1 MVEQNEHS
9 AIVEGLRAGTNEG
22 LAAFYDLYADKLYD
36 FARRQLRDASLAA
49 DVVHDT
55 VLIVKN
61 RIGQLRDESKFR
73 AWVYAIVRNE
83 VRAKARARS
92 RHVREE
98 YAPEQSVDPD
108 FAGDHDRR
116 ELASL
121 IDEAVAGLTEREQEV
136 FHLFARQ
143 GLSNDEIAAS
153 LELTFA
159 NAQKL
164 VQRVRDRIARSA
176 GALLVARQGRKDCSD
191 LNVLLVD
198 WDGTFSP
205 LWRKRIARHV
215 DECAACER
223 KRAVLLQP
231 GGAVMAAPFFA
242 APASL
247 RSRIFDSVAAG
258 VDVGLSVVPK
268 PPFLRRPA
276 VLTSVAGVAFLAIV
290 GVVANNGTQAPRF
303 VEAPSSSSAEPID
316 STASADSSATVS
328 STVPPTT
335 LPPASAGSVDSA
347 ASADASAT
355 VSSTVPP
362 TTLPPAPASTAAS
375 TASAGAAATVSSTV
389 APTPTPTLQPA
400 SDAAA
405 TVSSTVAP
413 APTIQPAAGAE
424 TPGSSTV
431 ASAPSSPSAPT
442 TSVASPAPS
451 TSVSNSPSKITFNSC
466 LKFGTTTQKNFAY
479 SVKVSDPQGIA
490 SVRMQLKGATV
501 WHAAGSFGN
510 GIWFTTID
518 KLDTAATKA
527 TVVIEATDK
536 AGGVTTTEIAVYAT
550 SCP

>member
-36 FARRQLRDASLAA
+36 FARRQLRDAALAA

-55 VLIVKN
+55 VLIVKS

-215 DECAACER
+215 DECGACER

-231 GGAVMAAPFFA
+231 GGAVMAAPYFA
-242 APASL
+242 APKSL

-258 VDVGLSVVPK
+258 VDLGLSAMPK

-276 VLTSVAGVAFLAIV
+276 VLSSVAGIAFVAIV

-303 VEAPSSSSAEPID
+303 VESSSTSSSPAVTVDSTAPVAPATTVD
-316 STASADSSATVS
+316 STASA
-328 STVPPTT
+328 
-335 LPPASAGSVDSA
+335 
-347 ASADASAT
+347 
-355 VSSTVPP
+355 
-362 TTLPPAPASTAAS
+362 
-375 TASAGAAATVSSTV
+375 
-389 APTPTPTLQPA
+389 
-400 SDAAA
+400 DAAA
-405 TVSSTVAP
+405 TVSSTVPPSPPTSVSSSVPPSPPTAVSSTAPVAP
-413 APTIQPAAGAE
+413 ATTVDSTAPVAPAVTVDSTASADAAA
-424 TPGSSTV
+424 TVSSTV
-431 ASAPSSPSAPT
+431 PPSPGTTFSLTVPPSQTTVAPVAT
-442 TSVASPAPS
+442 TTTTKPG
-451 TSVSNSPSKITFNSC
+451 SNSPSKFGVPQCSGFGNTK
-466 LKFGTTTQKNFAY
+466 LKAFTLKIPVT
-479 SVKVSDPQGIA
+479 DPQGVA
-490 SVRMQLKGATV
+490 SVRMRLTTAAV
-501 WHAAGSFGN
+501 WHAAAFQTSV
-510 GIWFTTID
+510 WSASID
-518 KLDTAATKA
+518 KVDIAATKA
-527 TVVIEATDK
+527 TVAVEATDK
-536 AGGVTTTEIAVYAT
+536 DGGVTSTQVAVYAST
-550 SCP
+550 CP

>member
-36 FARRQLRDASLAA
+36 FARRQLRDAALAA

-55 VLIVKN
+55 VLIVKS

-215 DECAACER
+215 DECGACER

-231 GGAVMAAPFFA
+231 GGAVMAAPYFA
-242 APASL
+242 APESL
-247 RSRIFDSVAAG
+247 RSRIFDSIAAG
-258 VDVGLSVVPK
+258 VDLGLSAMPK

-276 VLTSVAGVAFLAIV
+276 VLSSVAGIAFVAIV

-303 VEAPSSSSAEPID
+303 VDSTAPVAPATTVD
-316 STASADSSATVS
+316 STASA
-328 STVPPTT
+328 
-335 LPPASAGSVDSA
+335 
-347 ASADASAT
+347 
-355 VSSTVPP
+355 
-362 TTLPPAPASTAAS
+362 
-375 TASAGAAATVSSTV
+375 
-389 APTPTPTLQPA
+389 
-400 SDAAA
+400 DAAA
-405 TVSSTVAP
+405 TVSSTVPPSPEA
-413 APTIQPAAGAE
+413 TI
-424 TPGSSTV
+424 SSTV
-431 ASAPSSPSAPT
+431 P
-442 TSVASPAPS
+442 PAPQ
-451 TSVSNSPSKITFNSC
+451 TTVAPVATTTTTKPGSNSPSKFGSPQCSGFGNTK
-466 LKFGTTTQKNFAY
+466 LKAFTLKIPVT
-479 SVKVSDPQGIA
+479 DPQGVA
-490 SVRMQLKGATV
+490 SVRMRLTTAAV
-501 WHAAGSFGN
+501 WHAAAFQTPVWSASV
-510 GIWFTTID
+510 D
-518 KLDTAATKA
+518 KVDIAATKA
-527 TVVIEATDK
+527 TVAVEATDK
-536 AGGVTTTEIAVYAT
+536 DGAVTSTQVAVYAST
-550 SCP
+550 CP

>member
-1 MVEQNEHS
+1 MVERNEHS
-9 AIVEGLRAGTNEG
+9 AIVVGLRAGTNEG

-55 VLIVKN
+55 VLIVKS

-92 RHVREE
+92 RYVREE

-121 IDEAVAGLTEREQEV
+121 IDEAVAGLTEREKEV

-176 GALLVARQGRKDCSD
+176 GALLVARQGRKECSD
-191 LNVLLVD
+191 LDVLLVD

-215 DECAACER
+215 DECSICER
-223 KRAVLLQP
+223 KRAFLLQP
-231 GGAVMAAPFFA
+231 GGAVMAAPHFA
-242 APASL
+242 APESL

-258 VDVGLSVVPK
+258 VGLGLSALPK

-276 VLTSVAGVAFLAIV
+276 VLSAVAGVAFVAIL
-290 GVVANNGTQAPRF
+290 GVVVNNGRQTPQF
-303 VEAPSSSSAEPID
+303 VESPESTAPAVTVD
-316 STASADSSATVS
+316 STA
-328 STVPPTT
+328 TT
-335 LPPASAGSVDSA
+335 TPAAPVDS
-347 ASADASAT
+347 
-355 VSSTVPP
+355 
-362 TTLPPAPASTAAS
+362 TAF
-375 TASAGAAATVSSTV
+375 AGAAATVSSTV
-389 APTPTPTLQPA
+389 PPAPKVSIAPSPKTTVPSTVPLVSETTVAPETATSSVSPA
-400 SDAAA
+400 VSVAPAESPAVIA
-405 TVSSTVAP
+405 TKVAP
-413 APTIQPAAGAE
+413 APQTISPPA
-424 TPGSSTV
+424 PV
-431 ASAPSSPSAPT
+431 VPT
-442 TSVASPAPS
+442 TSTTVALG
-451 TSVSNSPSKITFNSC
+451 SNSPSKISFNSC
-466 LKFGTTTQKNFAY
+466 LRFGAPTQKTFAY

-490 SVRMQLKGATV
+490 SVRMQLSGASK

-510 GIWFTTID
+510 GIWFTAID

-536 AGGVTTTEIAVYAT
+536 AGGVTTAQIAVYAST
-550 SCP
+550 CP

>member
-1 MVEQNEHS
+1 MVEPNEHS
-9 AIVEGLRAGTNEG
+9 EIVEGLRSGTNEG

-55 VLIVKN
+55 VLIVRS

-83 VRAKARARS
+83 VRAKARVRS

-98 YAPEQSVDPD
+98 YAPERSVDPD

-121 IDEAVAGLTEREQEV
+121 IDEAVAGLTEREQEI

-153 LELTFA
+153 LELSFA

-191 LNVLLVD
+191 LNILLVD

-215 DECAACER
+215 DECSACER
-223 KRAVLLQP
+223 RRAVLLQP
-231 GGAVMAAPFFA
+231 GGAVMAAPYHV

-247 RSRIFDSVAAG
+247 RSRIFDSVTAG
-258 VDVGLSVVPK
+258 VQVDLSTIPK
-268 PPFLRRPA
+268 PPFARRPA
-276 VLTSVAGVAFLAIV
+276 VLSTVAGVAFVALV
-290 GVVANNGTQAPRF
+290 GVVANNGGESPRLVTSVVPVPSTLVRESTATTAP
-303 VEAPSSSSAEPID
+303 VATVD
-316 STASADSSATVS
+316 STASAGATATVS
-328 STVPPTT
+328 STAPPTPGT
-335 LPPASAGSVDSA
+335 
-347 ASADASAT
+347 T
-355 VSSTVPP
+355 VSPTAPP
-362 TTLPPAPASTAAS
+362 TPGTTVSPTTIPKKKSSPSTLVTES

-389 APTPTPTLQPA
+389 PSPTSTSPAVTPAEAVSPTTVAPTPAVVPTTV
-400 SDAAA
+400 AA
-405 TVSSTVAP
+405 TTTTTVA
-413 APTIQPAAGAE
+413 G
-424 TPGSSTV
+424 G
-431 ASAPSSPSAPT
+431 
-442 TSVASPAPS
+442 
-451 TSVSNSPSKITFNSC
+451 SNSPSKISFNSC
-466 LKFGTTTQKNFAY
+466 LRFGDTKQKTFAY

-490 SVRMQLKGATV
+490 AVRMQLSGASSWNT
-501 WHAAGSFGN
+501 AGSFGN
-510 GIWFTTID
+510 GIWFTAVD
-518 KLDTAATKA
+518 KLDVGATKA
-527 TVVIEATDK
+527 MVVIEATDK
-536 AGGVTTTEIAVYAT
+536 VGGVTTAQIPVYANGCT
-550 SCP
+550 

>member
-1 MVEQNEHS
+1 MVEHSEHS
-9 AIVEGLRAGTNEG
+9 AIVEGLRSGTNEG

-55 VLIVKN
+55 VLIVRS

-153 LELTFA
+153 LELSFA

-176 GALLVARQGRKDCSD
+176 GALLVARQGRRDCGD

-215 DECAACER
+215 DECQACE
-223 KRAVLLQP
+223 KRRAFLLQP
-231 GGAVMAAPFFA
+231 GGAVMAAPYFA
-242 APASL
+242 APESL

-258 VDVGLSVVPK
+258 VDIGLSRAPGPK
-268 PPFLRRPA
+268 FFRRSGFLTAVASIA
-276 VLTSVAGVAFLAIV
+276 VLGVI
-290 GVVANNGTQAPRF
+290 GIIANNGGESPQL
-303 VEAPSSSSAEPID
+303 VEAPPTSIVTTVPEAVPLTVEETTTTVPATTAAPTTTPTTAAPVTVAPPTTKKPKPSTTAKDAPAATVD
-316 STASADSSATVS
+316 STASA
-328 STVPPTT
+328 
-335 LPPASAGSVDSA
+335 
-347 ASADASAT
+347 
-355 VSSTVPP
+355 
-362 TTLPPAPASTAAS
+362 
-375 TASAGAAATVSSTV
+375 
-389 APTPTPTLQPA
+389 
-400 SDAAA
+400 DAAA
-405 TVSSTVAP
+405 TVSSTAPLAPQTTVA
-413 APTIQPAAGAE
+413 AAV
-424 TPGSSTV
+424 SST
-431 ASAPSSPSAPT
+431 ATSAPQTTVAAAMSSTAPLAPQT
-442 TSVASPAPS
+442 TVVATSTTVPATTTTVP
-451 TSVSNSPSKITFNSC
+451 VSNSPSKIEYNSC
-466 LKFGTTTQKNFAY
+466 VGFGKTSQKSFGY
-479 SVKVSDPQGIA
+479 SVKVSDPQGIGSA
-490 SVRMQLKGATV
+490 RMQLNGATK
-501 WHAAGSFGN
+501 WNAAGSLGS
-510 GIWFTTID
+510 GIWFTAVDKID
-518 KLDTAATKA
+518 LAATKA
-527 TVVIEATDK
+527 TVVVEITDK
-536 AGGVTTTEIAVYAT
+536 AGGVTTAQFPVYT
-550 SCP
+550 TTCP

>member
-1 MVEQNEHS
+1 MRGGWSEMVDSSEHS
-9 AIVEGLRAGTNEG
+9 EIVEGLRSGTNEG

-55 VLIVKN
+55 VLIVRS

-153 LELTFA
+153 LELSFA

-176 GALLVARQGRKDCSD
+176 GALLVARQGRKDCND
-191 LNVLLVD
+191 LNILLVD

-215 DECAACER
+215 DECSACER
-223 KRAVLLQP
+223 RRAVLLQP
-231 GGAVMAAPFFA
+231 GGAVMAAPYHV

-247 RSRIFDSVAAG
+247 RSRIFDSVASG
-258 VDVGLSVVPK
+258 VQVDLSAVPK
-268 PPFLRRPA
+268 GPFVRRPA
-276 VLTSVAGVAFLAIV
+276 VLSSVAGVAFVVLV
-290 GVVANNGTQAPRF
+290 GVMANNGGESPRLVTSESAPATAS
-303 VEAPSSSSAEPID
+303 VAEPADSTATTAPVATVD
-316 STASADSSATVS
+316 STASAGATATVS
-328 STVPPTT
+328 STAPPTPGT
-335 LPPASAGSVDSA
+335 IVSPTTTAKKRPTTSVPAAETVDS
-347 ASADASAT
+347 T
-355 VSSTVPP
+355 
-362 TTLPPAPASTAAS
+362 
-375 TASAGAAATVSSTV
+375 AGAAATVSSTLPS
-389 APTPTPTLQPA
+389 PTSTSPA
-400 SDAAA
+400 VVPAESASAT
-405 TVSSTVAP
+405 TVSPSPVSAVP
-413 APTIQPAAGAE
+413 A
-424 TPGSSTV
+424 
-431 ASAPSSPSAPT
+431 T
-442 TSVASPAPS
+442 TTTLA
-451 TSVSNSPSKITFNSC
+451 VSNSPSKISFNSC
-466 LKFGTTTQKNFAY
+466 LRFGATNQKNFAY
-479 SVKVSDPQGIA
+479 SVRVSDPQGIA
-490 SVRMQLKGATV
+490 AVRMQISGASV

-510 GIWFTTID
+510 GVWFTSID

-527 TVVIEATDK
+527 MVAIEATDK
-536 AGGVTTTEIAVYAT
+536 AGGVTTAQIPVYAAT
-550 SCP
+550 CP

>member
-1 MVEQNEHS
+1 MVERSEHS

-55 VLIVKN
+55 VLIVRS

-98 YAPEQSVDPD
+98 YAPERSVDPD

-153 LELTFA
+153 LELSFA

-191 LNVLLVD
+191 LNVLLID

-215 DECAACER
+215 DECSACEKR
-223 KRAVLLQP
+223 RAVLLQP
-231 GGAVMAAPFFA
+231 GGAVMAAPYFA
-242 APASL
+242 APESL

-258 VDVGLSVVPK
+258 VDIGLSALPK
-268 PPFLRRPA
+268 PPFLRRQA
-276 VLTSVAGVAFLAIV
+276 VLSSVAGVAFLAIV

-303 VEAPSSSSAEPID
+303 VE
-316 STASADSSATVS
+316 
-328 STVPPTT
+328 STVPSTT
-335 LPPASAGSVDSA
+335 TATSTPMAAVD
-347 ASADASAT
+347 
-355 VSSTVPP
+355 
-362 TTLPPAPASTAAS
+362 S
-375 TASAGAAATVSSTV
+375 TASAGAAATVSST
-389 APTPTPTLQPA
+389 APSAPQ
-400 SDAAA
+400 S
-405 TVSSTVAP
+405 TVSSTAPSAPQTNVSSTRPPSSVSSVPLPTTTAATVPPTVPLAPTTDAVAP
-413 APTIQPAAGAE
+413 APSVAPADSPEAVV
-424 TPGSSTV
+424 TTTV
-431 ASAPSSPSAPT
+431 AP
-442 TSVASPAPS
+442 PAPS
-451 TSVSNSPSKITFNSC
+451 TTVLATTTTTVPVGSNSPSKISFNSC
-466 LKFGTTTQKNFAY
+466 LRFGDTNQKTFAY
-479 SVKVSDPQGIA
+479 SVKISDPQGIA
-490 SVRMQLKGATV
+490 SARMQLKGAAK
-501 WHAAGSFGN
+501 WHTAGSFGN
-510 GIWFTTID
+510 GIWFTAID

-536 AGGVTTTEIAVYAT
+536 LGGITTAQIAVYAA

>member
-55 VLIVKN
+55 VLIVRG
-61 RIGQLRDESKFR
+61 RIGQLRDDSKFR

-92 RHVREE
+92 RLVREE

-121 IDEAVAGLTEREQEV
+121 VDEAVAGLTEREQEV

-143 GLSNDEIAAS
+143 SLSTDEIAAS

-176 GALLVARQGRKDCSD
+176 GALLVARQGRKECND

-215 DECAACER
+215 DECATCER
-223 KRAVLLQP
+223 RRAVFLQP
-231 GGAVMAAPFFA
+231 GGAVMAAPFLA
-242 APASL
+242 APESL

-258 VDVGLSVVPK
+258 IDVGLSSIVR

-276 VLTSVAGVAFLAIV
+276 VLSTVAGVAFLALV
-290 GVVANNGTQAPRF
+290 GVVANRGSESPQLL
-303 VEAPSSSSAEPID
+303 
-316 STASADSSATVS
+316 DSSAPVSSITSPGSLPVDEPTASSVPATSVNPGTALASTSPVASDNTSLGGVVKPSGDQGASPGSTLATQTVS
-328 STVPPTT
+328 STVP
-335 LPPASAGSVDSA
+335 A
-347 ASADASAT
+347 AS
-355 VSSTVPP
+355 PG
-362 TTLPPAPASTAAS
+362 TAAAP
-375 TASAGAAATVSSTV
+375 TAGEAQ
-389 APTPTPTLQPA
+389 PTPT
-400 SDAAA
+400 A
-405 TVSSTVAP
+405 TVAASEPPATPSSMTAP
-413 APTIQPAAGAE
+413 AASPT
-424 TPGSSTV
+424 
-431 ASAPSSPSAPT
+431 PSANPG
-442 TSVASPAPS
+442 
-451 TSVSNSPSKITFNSC
+451 SNSPSKIVFNACSN
-466 LKFGTTTQKNFAY
+466 FGRTTSRSFAF
-479 SVKVSDPQGIA
+479 SVKITDPQA
-490 SVRMQLKGATV
+490 VSSARMQLVGASK
-501 WHAAGSFGN
+501 WHPAGSFGN
-510 GIWFTTID
+510 GIWFAAID
-518 KLDTAATKA
+518 KIDVAATKA
-527 TVVIEATDK
+527 TVIVEATDK
-536 AGGVTTTEIAVYAT
+536 AGALTTAQFAVYPAT
-550 SCP
+550 CP

>member
-1 MVEQNEHS
+1 MVERNEHS

-55 VLIVKN
+55 VLIVKS
-61 RIGQLRDESKFR
+61 RIGQLRDEAKFR

-176 GALLVARQGRKDCSD
+176 GALLVARQGRKDCGD

-215 DECAACER
+215 DECSACER

-231 GGAVMAAPFFA
+231 GGAVMAAPYFA
-242 APASL
+242 APESL

-258 VDVGLSVVPK
+258 VDLGLSAMPK

-276 VLTSVAGVAFLAIV
+276 VLSSVAGIAFVAIV
-290 GVVANNGTQAPRF
+290 GVVANNGTQAPQF
-303 VEAPSSSSAEPID
+303 VD
-316 STASADSSATVS
+316 STAPV
-328 STVPPTT
+328 
-335 LPPASAGSVDSA
+335 
-347 ASADASAT
+347 
-355 VSSTVPP
+355 
-362 TTLPPAPASTAAS
+362 APATTVDS
-375 TASAGAAATVSSTV
+375 TASAGAAATVSST
-389 APTPTPTLQPA
+389 APPAPQTTVSPTTPSAPQTTVDSTTPRPSKVPPA
-400 SDAAA
+400 APVDSTASADAAA
-405 TVSSTVAP
+405 TVSSTIPASASSTSVQSPQATVASASPAESPTVIETTTVAP
-413 APTIQPAAGAE
+413 APQTTVSPSPVATTTT
-424 TPGSSTV
+424 TPG
-431 ASAPSSPSAPT
+431 
-442 TSVASPAPS
+442 
-451 TSVSNSPSKITFNSC
+451 SNSPSKITFNSC
-466 LKFGTTTQKNFAY
+466 LKFGATTQKTFAY

-490 SVRMQLKGATV
+490 SVRMQLSGATK

-510 GIWFTTID
+510 GIWFTSID

-536 AGGVTTTEIAVYAT
+536 SGGVTTTQIAVYAAT
-550 SCP
+550 CP

>member
-36 FARRQLRDASLAA
+36 FARRQLRDAALAA

-55 VLIVKN
+55 VLIVKS

-215 DECAACER
+215 DECGACER

-231 GGAVMAAPFFA
+231 GGAVMAAPYFA
-242 APASL
+242 APESL
-247 RSRIFDSVAAG
+247 RSRIFDSIAAG
-258 VDVGLSVVPK
+258 VDLGLSAMPK

-276 VLTSVAGVAFLAIV
+276 VLSSVAGIAFVAIV

-303 VEAPSSSSAEPID
+303 VDSTAPVAPATTVDSTAPVAPAVTVD
-316 STASADSSATVS
+316 STASA
-328 STVPPTT
+328 
-335 LPPASAGSVDSA
+335 
-347 ASADASAT
+347 
-355 VSSTVPP
+355 
-362 TTLPPAPASTAAS
+362 
-375 TASAGAAATVSSTV
+375 
-389 APTPTPTLQPA
+389 
-400 SDAAA
+400 DAAA
-405 TVSSTVAP
+405 TVSSTVP
-413 APTIQPAAGAE
+413 PS
-424 TPGSSTV
+424 PGTTFSLTVPPSQTTV
-431 ASAPSSPSAPT
+431 APVAT
-442 TSVASPAPS
+442 TTTTKPG
-451 TSVSNSPSKITFNSC
+451 SNSPSK
-466 LKFGTTTQKNFAY
+466 FGTPQCSGFGNTKLKAFTLKIP
-479 SVKVSDPQGIA
+479 VTDPQGVS
-490 SVRMQLKGATV
+490 SVRMRLTTAAV
-501 WHAAGSFGN
+501 WRAAAFQTPVWSAS
-510 GIWFTTID
+510 ID
-518 KLDTAATKA
+518 KVDIAATKA
-527 TVVIEATDK
+527 TVAVEATDK
-536 AGGVTTTEIAVYAT
+536 DGGVTSTQVAVYAST
-550 SCP
+550 CP

>member
-1 MVEQNEHS
+1 MVERNEHS

-22 LAAFYDLYADKLYD
+22 LAAFYDLYADKLHD

-55 VLIVKN
+55 VLIVRG

-98 YAPEQSVDPD
+98 YAPEQAVDPD

-215 DECAACER
+215 DECSACER

-231 GGAVMAAPFFA
+231 GGAVMAAPYFA

-258 VDVGLSVVPK
+258 VDVGLSSVPK

-276 VLTSVAGVAFLAIV
+276 VLSSVAGVAFLLVV

-303 VEAPSSSSAEPID
+303 VDAPAASSPAGPIDSTQSSSSAGLVD
-316 STASADSSATVS
+316 ST
-328 STVPPTT
+328 
-335 LPPASAGSVDSA
+335 

-362 TTLPPAPASTAAS
+362 TTLPLAPVSTVRPASTTKISPTSTVSPAPVSTVAS
-375 TASAGAAATVSSTV
+375 TAFADAAATVSSTV
-389 APTPTPTLQPA
+389 APTLQPA
-400 SDAAA
+400 SGAAA
-405 TVSSTVAP
+405 TASST
-413 APTIQPAAGAE
+413 I
-424 TPGSSTV
+424 
-431 ASAPSSPSAPT
+431 APT
-442 TSVASPAPS
+442 TMVSSMVA
-451 TSVSNSPSKITFNSC
+451 NSPSKIVFNSC
-466 LKFGTTTQKNFAY
+466 LRFGAVTQKNFTY
-479 SVKVSDPQGIA
+479 SVQVSDPQGVA
-490 SVRMQLKGATV
+490 SVRMRLSGATK
-501 WHAAGSFGN
+501 WHAAGTFGN
-510 GIWFTTID
+510 GIWFTVID
-518 KLDTAATKA
+518 KVNVAATKA
-527 TVVIEATDK
+527 NVVVEATDK
-536 AGGVTTTEIAVYAT
+536 AGAATTAQIAVYAAT
-550 SCP
+550 CP

>member
-1 MVEQNEHS
+1 MVEHNEHS

-55 VLIVKN
+55 VLIVRS

-98 YAPEQSVDPD
+98 YAPERSVDPD

-143 GLSNDEIAAS
+143 GLSNEEIAAS

-215 DECAACER
+215 DECTACER

-231 GGAVMAAPFFA
+231 GGAVMAAPYFA

-258 VDVGLSVVPK
+258 VDIGLSVVPK

-276 VLTSVAGVAFLAIV
+276 LLSSVAGVVFLAVV
-290 GVVANNGTQAPRF
+290 GVVANNSTQAPRF
-303 VEAPSSSSAEPID
+303 VDAPAASSPAGPVDSTPSPSSSVSPSSSAGPVD
-316 STASADSSATVS
+316 STASADAAATVS

-335 LPPASAGSVDSA
+335 
-347 ASADASAT
+347 
-355 VSSTVPP
+355 
-362 TTLPPAPASTAAS
+362 PAPASTVAS
-375 TASAGAAATVSSTV
+375 TASAG
-389 APTPTPTLQPA
+389 
-400 SDAAA
+400 AAA

-424 TPGSSTV
+424 TPGSST
-431 ASAPSSPSAPT
+431 AA
-442 TSVASPAPS
+442 PAPS
-451 TSVSNSPSKITFNSC
+451 NPSATTTTTVGSNSPSKITFNSC

-490 SVRMQLKGATV
+490 SVRMQLKGASV

-510 GIWFTTID
+510 GIWFTSID
-518 KLDTAATKA
+518 KLDTAAIKA

-536 AGGVTTTEIAVYAT
+536 VGGVTTAQIAVYAT
-550 SCP
+550 TCP

>member
-36 FARRQLRDASLAA
+36 FARRQLRDAALAA

-55 VLIVKN
+55 VLIVKS

-215 DECAACER
+215 DECGACER

-231 GGAVMAAPFFA
+231 GGAVMAAPYFA
-242 APASL
+242 APESL
-247 RSRIFDSVAAG
+247 RSRIFDSIATG
-258 VDVGLSVVPK
+258 VDLGLSAMPK

-276 VLTSVAGVAFLAIV
+276 VLSSVAGIAFVAIV

-303 VEAPSSSSAEPID
+303 VDSSSTSSSPATTVDSTAPVAPPTSVSSTAPASPAVTVDSTAPAAPAVTVD
-316 STASADSSATVS
+316 STASA
-328 STVPPTT
+328 
-335 LPPASAGSVDSA
+335 
-347 ASADASAT
+347 
-355 VSSTVPP
+355 
-362 TTLPPAPASTAAS
+362 
-375 TASAGAAATVSSTV
+375 
-389 APTPTPTLQPA
+389 
-400 SDAAA
+400 DAAA
-405 TVSSTVAP
+405 TVSSTVPPSPQTSVSSTATPSPPTSVLSTVPPSPEATISSTVPPAPETTIAPAVAP
-413 APTIQPAAGAE
+413 APQT
-424 TPGSSTV
+424 TV
-431 ASAPSSPSAPT
+431 APVAT
-442 TSVASPAPS
+442 TTTAKPG
-451 TSVSNSPSKITFNSC
+451 SNSPSKFGAPQCSGFGNTK
-466 LKFGTTTQKNFAY
+466 LKSFTLKIPVT
-479 SVKVSDPQGIA
+479 DPQGVA
-490 SVRMQLKGATV
+490 SVRMRLTTAAV
-501 WHAAGSFGN
+501 WHAAAFQTSV
-510 GIWFTTID
+510 WSASVD
-518 KLDTAATKA
+518 KVDIAATKA
-527 TVVIEATDK
+527 TVAVEATDK
-536 AGGVTTTEIAVYAT
+536 DGAVTSTQVAVYAST
-550 SCP
+550 CP

>member
-9 AIVEGLRAGTNEG
+9 AIVEGLRAGTNAG

-36 FARRQLRDASLAA
+36 FARRRLRDASLAA

-55 VLIVKN
+55 VLIVRS

-153 LELTFA
+153 LELSFA

-215 DECAACER
+215 DECGTCER
-223 KRAVLLQP
+223 RRAALLQP
-231 GGAVMAAPFFA
+231 GGAVMAAPYFA
-242 APASL
+242 APESL

-258 VDVGLSVVPK
+258 VQIGLSMIPE
-268 PPFLRRPA
+268 PPFVRRPA
-276 VLTSVAGVAFLAIV
+276 VLASVAGIALVALV
-290 GVVANNGTQAPRF
+290 GVVANNGGESPRF
-303 VEAPSSSSAEPID
+303 VATTSLAVTETVD
-316 STASADSSATVS
+316 STALLGAAATVS
-328 STVPPTT
+328 STVPSTPQI
-335 LPPASAGSVDSA
+335 A
-347 ASADASAT
+347 

-362 TTLPPAPASTAAS
+362 SKPTATVSSTTTAKKKPVAAPSTS
-375 TASAGAAATVSSTV
+375 VTGPTASAGAAATVDPATASPPA
-389 APTPTPTLQPA
+389 APAESVVSPT
-400 SDAAA
+400 AAPPPI
-405 TVSSTVAP
+405 SVAP
-413 APTIQPAAGAE
+413 A
-424 TPGSSTV
+424 
-431 ASAPSSPSAPT
+431 T
-442 TSVASPAPS
+442 TTTLA
-451 TSVSNSPSKITFNSC
+451 VSNSPSKISFNRC
-466 LKFGTTTQKNFAY
+466 LRFGATNQKNFAY

-490 SVRMQLKGATV
+490 SVRMQISGATV

-510 GIWFTTID
+510 GIWFTVID

-536 AGGVTTTEIAVYAT
+536 VGGVTTAQIAVYAST
-550 SCP
+550 CP

>member
-36 FARRQLRDASLAA
+36 FARRQLRDAALAA

-55 VLIVKN
+55 VLIVKS

-191 LNVLLVD
+191 LKVLLVD

-215 DECAACER
+215 DECGACER

-231 GGAVMAAPFFA
+231 GGAVMAAPYFA
-242 APASL
+242 APESL
-247 RSRIFDSVAAG
+247 RSRIFDSIAAG
-258 VDVGLSVVPK
+258 VDLGLSAMPK

-276 VLTSVAGVAFLAIV
+276 VLSSVAGIAFVAIV

-303 VEAPSSSSAEPID
+303 VDSTAPVAPATTVDSTAPAAPAVTVDSTAPVAPATTVDSTAPVAPAVTVD
-316 STASADSSATVS
+316 STASA
-328 STVPPTT
+328 
-335 LPPASAGSVDSA
+335 
-347 ASADASAT
+347 
-355 VSSTVPP
+355 
-362 TTLPPAPASTAAS
+362 
-375 TASAGAAATVSSTV
+375 
-389 APTPTPTLQPA
+389 
-400 SDAAA
+400 DAAA
-405 TVSSTVAP
+405 TVSSTVPPSPQTSVSSTATP
-413 APTIQPAAGAE
+413 SPPTSVLSTVPPSPEATI
-424 TPGSSTV
+424 SSTV
-431 ASAPSSPSAPT
+431 P
-442 TSVASPAPS
+442 PAPETTIAPAVAPAS
-451 TSVSNSPSKITFNSC
+451 QTTVAPVATTTTTKPGSNSPSKFGSPQCSGFGNTK
-466 LKFGTTTQKNFAY
+466 LKAFTLKIPVT
-479 SVKVSDPQGIA
+479 DPQGVA
-490 SVRMQLKGATV
+490 SVRMRLTTASV
-501 WHAAGSFGN
+501 WHAAAFQTPVWSASV
-510 GIWFTTID
+510 D
-518 KLDTAATKA
+518 KVDIAATKA
-527 TVVIEATDK
+527 TVAVEATDK
-536 AGGVTTTEIAVYAT
+536 DGAVTSTQVAVYAST
-550 SCP
+550 CP

>member
-36 FARRQLRDASLAA
+36 FARRQLRDAALAA

-55 VLIVKN
+55 VLIVKS

-215 DECAACER
+215 DECGACER

-231 GGAVMAAPFFA
+231 GGAVMAAPYFA
-242 APASL
+242 APESL

-258 VDVGLSVVPK
+258 VDLGLSAMPK

-276 VLTSVAGVAFLAIV
+276 VLSSVAGIAFVAIV

-303 VEAPSSSSAEPID
+303 VDSSS
-316 STASADSSATVS
+316 TSSSPAT
-328 STVPPTT
+328 TV
-335 LPPASAGSVDSA
+335 
-347 ASADASAT
+347 
-355 VSSTVPP
+355 
-362 TTLPPAPASTAAS
+362 AS

-389 APTPTPTLQPA
+389 PPSPPTSVSSTAPVAPA
-400 SDAAA
+400 TTVDSTASADAAA
-405 TVSSTVAP
+405 TVSSTVPPSPPTSVASTAPVAP
-413 APTIQPAAGAE
+413 ATTVDSTASAAPEATISSTVPPAPE
-424 TPGSSTV
+424 TTIAPAVPPASQASSTV
-431 ASAPSSPSAPT
+431 APVAT
-442 TSVASPAPS
+442 TTTTKPG
-451 TSVSNSPSKITFNSC
+451 SNSPSKFGAPQCSGFGNTK
-466 LKFGTTTQKNFAY
+466 LKSFTLKIPVT
-479 SVKVSDPQGIA
+479 DPQGVA
-490 SVRMQLKGATV
+490 SVRMRLTTAAV
-501 WHAAGSFGN
+501 WHAAAFQTSV
-510 GIWFTTID
+510 WSASVD
-518 KLDTAATKA
+518 KVDIAATKA
-527 TVVIEATDK
+527 TVAVEATDK
-536 AGGVTTTEIAVYAT
+536 DGAVTSTQVAVYAST
-550 SCP
+550 CS

>member
-1 MVEQNEHS
+1 MRGGWSEMVEPSEHS
-9 AIVEGLRAGTNEG
+9 AIVEGLRSGTNEG

-55 VLIVKN
+55 VLIVRG

-98 YAPEQSVDPD
+98 YAPEPSVDPD

-153 LELTFA
+153 LELSFA

-191 LNVLLVD
+191 LNILLVD

-215 DECAACER
+215 DECSACER
-223 KRAVLLQP
+223 RRAVLLQP
-231 GGAVMAAPFFA
+231 GGAVMAAPYHA

-247 RSRIFDSVAAG
+247 RSRIFDSIAAG
-258 VDVGLSVVPK
+258 VQVDLSAIPK
-268 PPFLRRPA
+268 PPFVRRPA
-276 VLTSVAGVAFLAIV
+276 VLSTVAGVAFVALV
-290 GVVANNGTQAPRF
+290 GFVANNGGESPRL
-303 VEAPSSSSAEPID
+303 VTMTSSPATESGD
-316 STASADSSATVS
+316 STATTAP
-328 STVPPTT
+328 STLVTE
-335 LPPASAGSVDSA
+335 
-347 ASADASAT
+347 
-355 VSSTVPP
+355 ST
-362 TTLPPAPASTAAS
+362 
-375 TASAGAAATVSSTV
+375 AGAAATVDSATASPVPTAVVDPAKPAPTPTTTVKKKPATSVPATLVPSTLVTESTASADAAATVDPATALPAVAPTASVSATTVTPTTTV
-389 APTPTPTLQPA
+389 APTPTVG
-400 SDAAA
+400 A
-405 TVSSTVAP
+405 TTTTTTVA
-413 APTIQPAAGAE
+413 TG
-424 TPGSSTV
+424 
-431 ASAPSSPSAPT
+431 
-442 TSVASPAPS
+442 
-451 TSVSNSPSKITFNSC
+451 SNSPSKISFNSC
-466 LKFGTTTQKNFAY
+466 LRFGDTKQKNFAY

-490 SVRMQLKGATV
+490 AVRMQLSGAST
-501 WHAAGSFGN
+501 WHTAGSFGN
-510 GIWFTTID
+510 GIWFTSID
-518 KLDTAATKA
+518 KLDVGATKA
-527 TVVIEATDK
+527 IVVIEATDK
-536 AGGVTTTEIAVYAT
+536 VGGVTTAQIPVYAT
-550 SCP
+550 GCP

>member
-1 MVEQNEHS
+1 MVEHNEHS

-55 VLIVKN
+55 VLIVRS

-98 YAPEQSVDPD
+98 YAPERSVEPD

-176 GALLVARQGRKDCSD
+176 GALLVARRGRKDCSD
-191 LNVLLVD
+191 LNILLVD

-231 GGAVMAAPFFA
+231 GGAVMAAPYFA

-258 VDVGLSVVPK
+258 VDIGLSVVPK

-276 VLTSVAGVAFLAIV
+276 LLSSVAGVVFLAVV
-290 GVVANNGTQAPRF
+290 GVVANNGTQAPQF
-303 VEAPSSSSAEPID
+303 VETPSSSSAGPID
-316 STASADSSATVS
+316 STASADAPATVS
-328 STVPPTT
+328 SMVPPTT
-335 LPPASAGSVDSA
+335 PPPASAGPVDST
-347 ASADASAT
+347 ASVDASAT

-362 TTLPPAPASTAAS
+362 TTVPQAPTSTVRPAPASKISPTSTVGPAPVSTVAS
-375 TASAGAAATVSSTV
+375 TASADASATVSSTA
-389 APTPTPTLQPA
+389 APT
-400 SDAAA
+400 
-405 TVSSTVAP
+405 
-413 APTIQPAAGAE
+413 PTIQPAAGAE
-424 TPGSSTV
+424 TPASSTV
-431 ASAPSSPSAPT
+431 LPT
-442 TSVASPAPS
+442 TTLAQATTTTTTVG
-451 TSVSNSPSKITFNSC
+451 SNSPSKITFNSC
-466 LKFGTTTQKNFAY
+466 LKFGTTTQKNFGY

-490 SVRMQLKGATV
+490 SVRMQLKGASV

-510 GIWFTTID
+510 GIWFTSID

-536 AGGVTTTEIAVYAT
+536 VGGVTTAQIAVYAT
-550 SCP
+550 TCP

>member
-1 MVEQNEHS
+1 
-9 AIVEGLRAGTNEG
+9 
-22 LAAFYDLYADKLYD
+22 
-36 FARRQLRDASLAA
+36 LAA

-55 VLIVKN
+55 VLIVRS

-98 YAPEQSVDPD
+98 YAPERSVDPD

-176 GALLVARQGRKDCSD
+176 GALLVARRGRKDCSD

-231 GGAVMAAPFFA
+231 GGAVMAAPYFA

-258 VDVGLSVVPK
+258 VDIGLSVVPK

-276 VLTSVAGVAFLAIV
+276 LLSSVAGVVFLAVV
-290 GVVANNGTQAPRF
+290 GVVANNGTQAPQF
-303 VEAPSSSSAEPID
+303 VETPSSSSAGPVD
-316 STASADSSATVS
+316 STASADAPATVS

-335 LPPASAGSVDSA
+335 PPPASAGPVDST
-347 ASADASAT
+347 ASVDASAT

-362 TTLPPAPASTAAS
+362 TTVPQAPASTVRPAPASKISPTSTVDPAPVSTVAS
-375 TASAGAAATVSSTV
+375 TGSADASATVSSTA
-389 APTPTPTLQPA
+389 APT
-400 SDAAA
+400 
-405 TVSSTVAP
+405 
-413 APTIQPAAGAE
+413 PTIQPAAGAE
-424 TPGSSTV
+424 APASSTV
-431 ASAPSSPSAPT
+431 LPT
-442 TSVASPAPS
+442 TTLAQATTTTTTVG
-451 TSVSNSPSKITFNSC
+451 SNSPSKITFNSC
-466 LKFGTTTQKNFAY
+466 LKFGTTTQKNFGY

-490 SVRMQLKGATV
+490 SVRMQLKGASV

-510 GIWFTTID
+510 GIWFTSID

-536 AGGVTTTEIAVYAT
+536 VGGVTTAQIAVYAT
-550 SCP
+550 TCP

>member
-36 FARRQLRDASLAA
+36 FARRQLRDAALAA

-55 VLIVKN
+55 VLIVKS

-215 DECAACER
+215 DECGACER

-231 GGAVMAAPFFA
+231 GGAVMAAPYFA
-242 APASL
+242 APESL

-258 VDVGLSVVPK
+258 VDLGLSAMSK

-276 VLTSVAGVAFLAIV
+276 VLSSVAGIAFVAVV

-303 VEAPSSSSAEPID
+303 VESSSTSSSPAVTVDSTAPVAPATTVD
-316 STASADSSATVS
+316 STASA
-328 STVPPTT
+328 
-335 LPPASAGSVDSA
+335 
-347 ASADASAT
+347 
-355 VSSTVPP
+355 
-362 TTLPPAPASTAAS
+362 
-375 TASAGAAATVSSTV
+375 
-389 APTPTPTLQPA
+389 
-400 SDAAA
+400 DAAA
-405 TVSSTVAP
+405 TVSSTVPPSPPTSVSSSVPPSPPTAVSSTAPVAP
-413 APTIQPAAGAE
+413 ATTVDSTAPVAPAVTVDSTASADAAA
-424 TPGSSTV
+424 TVSSTV
-431 ASAPSSPSAPT
+431 PPSPGTTFSLTVPPSQTTVAPVAT
-442 TSVASPAPS
+442 TTTTKPG
-451 TSVSNSPSKITFNSC
+451 SNSPSKFGVPQCSGFGNTK
-466 LKFGTTTQKNFAY
+466 LKAFTLKIPVT
-479 SVKVSDPQGIA
+479 DPQGVA
-490 SVRMQLKGATV
+490 SVRMRLTTAAV
-501 WHAAGSFGN
+501 WHAAAFQTSV
-510 GIWFTTID
+510 WSASID
-518 KLDTAATKA
+518 KVDIAATKA
-527 TVVIEATDK
+527 TVAVEATDK
-536 AGGVTTTEIAVYAT
+536 DGGVTSTQVAVYAST
-550 SCP
+550 CP

>member
-36 FARRQLRDASLAA
+36 FARRQLRDAALAA

-55 VLIVKN
+55 VLIVKS

-215 DECAACER
+215 DECGACER

-231 GGAVMAAPFFA
+231 GGAVMAAPYFA
-242 APASL
+242 APESL

-258 VDVGLSVVPK
+258 VDLGLSAMPK

-276 VLTSVAGVAFLAIV
+276 VLSSVAGIAFVAVV
-290 GVVANNGTQAPRF
+290 GVVANNGTQAPQF
-303 VEAPSSSSAEPID
+303 VDSTAPAAPSTTVD
-316 STASADSSATVS
+316 STASA
-328 STVPPTT
+328 
-335 LPPASAGSVDSA
+335 
-347 ASADASAT
+347 
-355 VSSTVPP
+355 
-362 TTLPPAPASTAAS
+362 
-375 TASAGAAATVSSTV
+375 
-389 APTPTPTLQPA
+389 
-400 SDAAA
+400 DAAA
-405 TVSSTVAP
+405 TVSSTVPPPVAP
-413 APTIQPAAGAE
+413 APQT
-424 TPGSSTV
+424 TV
-431 ASAPSSPSAPT
+431 APVAT
-442 TSVASPAPS
+442 TTTTKPG
-451 TSVSNSPSKITFNSC
+451 SNSPSKFGAPQCSGFGNTK
-466 LKFGTTTQKNFAY
+466 LKAFTLKIPVT
-479 SVKVSDPQGIA
+479 DPQGVA
-490 SVRMQLKGATV
+490 SVRMRLTTAAV
-501 WHAAGSFGN
+501 WHAAAFQTPVWSASV
-510 GIWFTTID
+510 D
-518 KLDTAATKA
+518 KVDIAATKA
-527 TVVIEATDK
+527 TVAVEATDK
-536 AGGVTTTEIAVYAT
+536 DGAVTSTQVAVYAST
-550 SCP
+550 CP

>member
-36 FARRQLRDASLAA
+36 FARRQLRDAALAA

-55 VLIVKN
+55 VLIVKS

-215 DECAACER
+215 DECGACER

-231 GGAVMAAPFFA
+231 GGAVMAAPYFA
-242 APASL
+242 APESL

-258 VDVGLSVVPK
+258 VDLGLSTMPK

-276 VLTSVAGVAFLAIV
+276 VLSSVAGIAFVAIV
-290 GVVANNGTQAPRF
+290 GVVANNGTQAPQF
-303 VEAPSSSSAEPID
+303 VESSSTSSSPGTSIISNAASRSA
-316 STASADSSATVS
+316 SC
-328 STVPPTT
+328 
-335 LPPASAGSVDSA
+335 PPAGS
-347 ASADASAT
+347 
-355 VSSTVPP
+355 PP
-362 TTLPPAPASTAAS
+362 
-375 TASAGAAATVSSTV
+375 
-389 APTPTPTLQPA
+389 
-400 SDAAA
+400 
-405 TVSSTVAP
+405 
-413 APTIQPAAGAE
+413 
-424 TPGSSTV
+424 
-431 ASAPSSPSAPT
+431 PS
-442 TSVASPAPS
+442 
-451 TSVSNSPSKITFNSC
+451 
-466 LKFGTTTQKNFAY
+466 G
-479 SVKVSDPQGIA
+479 
-490 SVRMQLKGATV
+490 
-501 WHAAGSFGN
+501 
-510 GIWFTTID
+510 
-518 KLDTAATKA
+518 
-527 TVVIEATDK
+527 
-536 AGGVTTTEIAVYAT
+536 
-550 SCP
+550 

>member
-1 MVEQNEHS
+1 MERNEHS

-55 VLIVKN
+55 VLIVKS

-176 GALLVARQGRKDCSD
+176 GALLVGRQGRKDCSD

-215 DECAACER
+215 DECSACER
-223 KRAVLLQP
+223 KRAVP
-231 GGAVMAAPFFA
+231 VDEKNVEVAAIL
-242 APASL
+242 ASL
-247 RSRIFDSVAAG
+247 SANQKSTGRAG
-258 VDVGLSVVPK
+258 
-268 PPFLRRPA
+268 
-276 VLTSVAGVAFLAIV
+276 
-290 GVVANNGTQAPRF
+290 
-303 VEAPSSSSAEPID
+303 
-316 STASADSSATVS
+316 
-328 STVPPTT
+328 
-335 LPPASAGSVDSA
+335 
-347 ASADASAT
+347 DA
-355 VSSTVPP
+355 
-362 TTLPPAPASTAAS
+362 
-375 TASAGAAATVSSTV
+375 
-389 APTPTPTLQPA
+389 
-400 SDAAA
+400 
-405 TVSSTVAP
+405 
-413 APTIQPAAGAE
+413 
-424 TPGSSTV
+424 
-431 ASAPSSPSAPT
+431 
-442 TSVASPAPS
+442 
-451 TSVSNSPSKITFNSC
+451 
-466 LKFGTTTQKNFAY
+466 
-479 SVKVSDPQGIA
+479 
-490 SVRMQLKGATV
+490 
-501 WHAAGSFGN
+501 
-510 GIWFTTID
+510 
-518 KLDTAATKA
+518 
-527 TVVIEATDK
+527 
-536 AGGVTTTEIAVYAT
+536 
-550 SCP
+550 

>member
-36 FARRQLRDASLAA
+36 FARRQLRDAALAA

-55 VLIVKN
+55 VLIVKS

-215 DECAACER
+215 DECGACER

-231 GGAVMAAPFFA
+231 GGAVMAAPYFA
-242 APASL
+242 APESL
-247 RSRIFDSVAAG
+247 RSRIFDSVATG
-258 VDVGLSVVPK
+258 VDLGLSAMPK

-276 VLTSVAGVAFLAIV
+276 VLSSVAGIAFVAIV
-290 GVVANNGTQAPRF
+290 GVVANNGTQAPQF
-303 VEAPSSSSAEPID
+303 VDSTAPVAPATTVDSTAPVAPPTSVSSTAPASPAVTVD
-316 STASADSSATVS
+316 STASAD
-328 STVPPTT
+328 
-335 LPPASAGSVDSA
+335 
-347 ASADASAT
+347 
-355 VSSTVPP
+355 
-362 TTLPPAPASTAAS
+362 
-375 TASAGAAATVSSTV
+375 AAATVSSTIPPSPPTSVSSTAPV
-389 APTPTPTLQPA
+389 APATTVDSTAPVAPA
-400 SDAAA
+400 VTVDSTASADAAA
-405 TVSSTVAP
+405 TVSSTVPPSPEA
-413 APTIQPAAGAE
+413 TI
-424 TPGSSTV
+424 SSTV
-431 ASAPSSPSAPT
+431 A
-442 TSVASPAPS
+442 PAPETTIAPAVAQASS
-451 TSVSNSPSKITFNSC
+451 TVAPVATTTTTKPGSNSPSK
-466 LKFGTTTQKNFAY
+466 FGTPQCSGFGNTKLKAFTLKIP
-479 SVKVSDPQGIA
+479 VTDPQGVA
-490 SVRMQLKGATV
+490 SVRMRLTTAAV
-501 WHAAGSFGN
+501 WHAAAFQTPVWSASV
-510 GIWFTTID
+510 D
-518 KLDTAATKA
+518 KVDIAATKA
-527 TVVIEATDK
+527 TVAVEATDK
-536 AGGVTTTEIAVYAT
+536 DGAVTSTQVAVYAST
-550 SCP
+550 CP

>member
-1 MVEQNEHS
+1 MVERNEHS

-55 VLIVKN
+55 VLIVKS

-215 DECAACER
+215 DECSACER

-231 GGAVMAAPFFA
+231 GGAVMAAPYFA
-242 APASL
+242 APESL

-258 VDVGLSVVPK
+258 VDLGLSALPK
-268 PPFLRRPA
+268 PPLLLRPA
-276 VLTSVAGVAFLAIV
+276 VLSSVAGVAFVAIL
-290 GVVANNGTQAPRF
+290 GVVANNGTQAPQF
-303 VEAPSSSSAEPID
+303 VDSPMAAAPTAPAD
-316 STASADSSATVS
+316 LTASA
-328 STVPPTT
+328 
-335 LPPASAGSVDSA
+335 
-347 ASADASAT
+347 
-355 VSSTVPP
+355 
-362 TTLPPAPASTAAS
+362 
-375 TASAGAAATVSSTV
+375 
-389 APTPTPTLQPA
+389 
-400 SDAAA
+400 DAAA
-405 TVSSTVAP
+405 TVSLTAPPASQTTVS
-413 APTIQPAAGAE
+413 PTV
-424 TPGSSTV
+424 TP
-431 ASAPSSPSAPT
+431 SP
-442 TSVASPAPS
+442 
-451 TSVSNSPSKITFNSC
+451 
-466 LKFGTTTQKNFAY
+466 Q
-479 SVKVSDPQGIA
+479 
-490 SVRMQLKGATV
+490 ATV
-501 WHAAGSFGN
+501 
-510 GIWFTTID
+510 
-518 KLDTAATKA
+518 
-527 TVVIEATDK
+527 
-536 AGGVTTTEIAVYAT
+536 
-550 SCP
+550 

>member
-1 MVEQNEHS
+1 MVEQGEHS

-55 VLIVKN
+55 VLIVKS

-98 YAPEQSVDPD
+98 YAPERSVDPD

-215 DECAACER
+215 DECSACER

-231 GGAVMAAPFFA
+231 GGAVMAAPYFA
-242 APASL
+242 APESL
-247 RSRIFDSVAAG
+247 RTRIFDSVAAG
-258 VDVGLSVVPK
+258 LDVGLSRVPG
-268 PPFLRRPA
+268 PRFFRRSGFLTA
-276 VLTSVAGVAFLAIV
+276 VAGVAILGVI
-290 GVVANNGTQAPRF
+290 GVVANNGTQAPQF
-303 VEAPSSSSAEPID
+303 VDAPAATAPAATVA
-316 STASADSSATVS
+316 STASADAAATVSSTAPPAPQTTVSSTVLPAPQTTVS
-328 STVPPTT
+328 STVPPSPRTTVPRAPATT
-335 LPPASAGSVDSA
+335 L
-347 ASADASAT
+347 
-355 VSSTVPP
+355 
-362 TTLPPAPASTAAS
+362 AS
-375 TASAGAAATVSSTV
+375 TASAGAATTVSSTV
-389 APTPTPTLQPA
+389 PPAPETTVLSTVPSTPQT
-400 SDAAA
+400 
-405 TVSSTVAP
+405 TVAP
-413 APTIQPAAGAE
+413 VPATVVDQTALPVPTTI
-424 TPGSSTV
+424 
-431 ASAPSSPSAPT
+431 APT
-442 TSVASPAPS
+442 TSSTSISSTTVANSPA
-451 TSVSNSPSKITFNSC
+451 TIEFNSC
-466 LKFGTTTQKNFAY
+466 IGFGKPAQKSFGY
-479 SVKVSDPQGIA
+479 SVKVTDAEGIA
-490 SVRMQLKGATV
+490 TVRMQLSGATK
-501 WHAAGSFGN
+501 WHAAGSLGG
-510 GIWFTTID
+510 GIWFTAVD

-527 TVVIEATDK
+527 TIIIEVTDK
-536 AGGVTTTEIAVYAT
+536 AGALTTGRNAVYAT
-550 SCP
+550 TCP